1 MKSQAQSISITSA
14 PYSQLMTS
22 LQQQENQVHQRIADL
37 RKEGLW
43 SLRRLPKLQ
52 EAARP
57 KSHQDFLLEEMQWMA
72 TDFVQERR
80 WKTATAKKLIRNV
93 VRYHEDKRLH
103 KERSKKAEQNRLR
116 RLAASTAREIEHFWS
131 SIKQV
136 VEIKLQVEEERMKK
150 TSNVQEISKR
160 GQDTRIQDSAIS
172 GRKRKATTLLTDHEE
187 IDEENAE
194 VRNSEKE
201 NMGHQIELT
210 DLAQEMEDSVSER
223 ASPLKE
229 VVFIE
234 SLLRIDQ
241 HEGTEKT
248 SAAMKHMR
256 DIVEVAAAAEVLLP
270 KDSAQITTAVEGDTP
285 SLLYGTLR
293 AYQKIGLDWLVK
305 LYKKNLNGILGDEA
319 GLGKTTQVIAF
330 FTHLACNE
338 GNWGP
343 HLVVVQSRNIL
354 KWEIELKHWC
364 PELKRLCIGS
374 QRELIENKQ
383 ELMKPNSFNVCI
395 TSYKQLF
402 KGHQT
407 LRKMR
412 WRYLVVDDMQKIK
425 NLTEKH
431 WEALFHLQSQHRLL
445 LIDTPLPN
453 ALRELWTMLHFLI
466 PGISIPYLDF
476 LVKAAN
482 EGTQDY
488 CHKVA
493 TRLHKIV
500 QPFILRRSKRHV
512 EKQLPKKYE
521 YVLKCHLSNRQ
532 KAMYEDVL
540 LQPRI
545 QETLEN
551 GNFVSVLHVLM
562 QLQRICN
569 HPDLIKPRLS
579 GSSYVSETLEYTA
592 ASLVLKVLERDLWKD
607 SDTCL
612 FDLIGVESKMTDYE
626 AQVLPKQKV
635 TRKLIEEIYSSP
647 HPSPRP
653 NPMKLKPSRLFQP
666 VEYGQKPEGRIVDF
680 PTPPSW
686 RTGNIVTVMATHHG
700 KRQGRLPLAT
710 FSANCNKKGDKI
722 VKLSQLAST
731 AGAQG
736 KTIQPNMPVTLQF
749 KGKTFTL
756 SYGQLCQLTGG
767 RLQQLQGSVLHI
779 VSVPGLRDLQ
789 SQWPVALLPL
799 YRAGAGT
806 VQDTGFPKHLK
817 HQADVPTSTLVT
829 QQITNLAVDDPETE
843 SKSVSTLECPTQTAF
858 EDRNRHLKERL
869 DRIFSG
875 NERRCS
881 RVPLYGRD
889 LLGICSLIG
898 EKKIPQ
904 QSSTR
909 DNKWMWAGFV
919 NCCLSSS
926 ASRGQNDP
934 LQTLILTSDQRQ
946 ESLKDYI
953 NSTLCVLPAAVA
965 APAYLRVGNPP
976 PSYRHGMKIF
986 KQNLKEQAA
995 PYLHHLQQ
1003 ITTPRLL
1010 QFPDR
1015 RLVQFDSGKL
1025 EALAV
1030 LLQKLKSK
1038 GHRALIL
1045 TQMILMLDILELF
1058 LNVRFLTYIRIDENV
1073 NCEQYL
1079 ELIKRFN
1086 RDKRIFCAILSS
1098 HSPSMSG
1105 SHIEA
1110 NTVVFCDTDLD
1121 PLMHAKA
1128 QEWCDTIG
1136 RNKDIHIYR
1145 LVSGNSVEE
1154 MLLKNGTKCLIKEV
1168 ATQANNYPMTFLTQ
1182 QTAQELC
1189 EVHSSLEDLDFR
1201 VKAGE
1206 FVVLSEKPSL
1216 AETISSK
1223 VARLFAEAL
1232 SVEQR
1237 KEDLGKYAQEARIES
1252 RTEVTS
1258 ELRCPRSIKAPSQL
1272 KELDD
1277 IMDLLTP
1284 IEKYALNYLELFH
1297 DYNDQGKQ
1305 KVNEESKT
1313 ANREWE
1319 VNHIKKLKEKEDKMQ
1334 WEEEEELLTYTRQDA
1349 YNMEYVY
1356 EDPDGQ
1362 IERMPIWTPLTL
1374 LPDHNNVY
1382 IDSVT
1387 CLMYDST
1394 PISESKLPPLY
1405 ARKESRRNKHRH
1417 GEVAVPQSLF
1427 HRATPRM
1434 LKMRR
1439 KGNKQKTILLKQQ
1452 TYFAKPLP
1460 AVVKPAAE
1468 AGRAAAGQ
1476 DNPEWLISE
1485 DWALLQAVKTQLLER
1500 PSNLAIMS
1508 PVHTPN
1514 WDLVSDL
1521 VNSYNQV
1528 YRSPK
1533 HCQNRYENVVI
1544 PREEGKN
1551 ISSHPVCTR
1560 QIYAEDQN
1568 AAHTQLYMSRFDLMK
1583 KIARKRSP
1591 SVKPLRN
1598 NDDKPSSRIQA
1609 AFCCT
1614 VSMSKEQKA
1623 SGGTSTAQVVLGQQ
1637 QTAAV
1642 PTAPRELVTV
1652 ISTQGSQAGMS
1663 VAESSILTTGLTTWQ
1678 TQTPLMAQV
1687 MSAKPTGV
1695 QLSSK
1700 TVTPVH
1706 FQLPG
1711 QQETEAVEVQ
1721 VPRIQSQLQ
1730 AQGQI
1735 QVQIPQAAQVP
1746 QENLPVVSVPPPIV
1760 PFAGVET
1767 LPFTEISVTEISV
1780 ATGYPPKAAGAQT
1793 LDVHVHQFPK
1803 LTHQETQQQSHSFP
1817 DCSRPS
1823 SCVEKVQAQSQ
1834 TAAVSQ
1840 SSPAGHHA

>member
-1 MKSQAQSISITSA
+1 MESQPQSISIVSA
-14 PYSQLMTS
+14 PYSHLMIS
-22 LQQQENQVHQRIADL
+22 LQQQETQVHQRIADL

-57 KSHQDFLLEEMQWMA
+57 KSHQDYLLEEMQWMA

-93 VRYHEDKRLH
+93 VCYHEDKRLH
-103 KERSKKAEQNRLR
+103 KERRKKTEQNRLR
-116 RLAASTAREIEHFWS
+116 RIAASTAREIEHFWS

-136 VEIKLQVEEERMKK
+136 VELKLQVEEKRMKN

-172 GRKRKATTLLTDHEE
+172 GRKRKAITLLTDHEE
-187 IDEENAE
+187 TDEENAE
-194 VRNSEKE
+194 VRNFEKE
-201 NMGHQIELT
+201 NMGHQTELT
-210 DLAQEMEDSVSER
+210 DLAKEEMEDSVSER

-229 VVFIE
+229 LVFIE

-241 HEGTEKT
+241 HASTEKT

-270 KDSAQITTAVEGDTP
+270 KDSARITTTVKGDTL

-293 AYQKIGLDWLVK
+293 EYQKIGLDWLVK

-330 FTHLACNE
+330 FTHLAGNE

-343 HLVVVQSRNIL
+343 HLVVVRSCNIL

-364 PELKRLCIGS
+364 PGLKLLLYFGS
-374 QRELIENKQ
+374 QRELIEKKQ

-407 LRKMR
+407 MRKMR
-412 WRYLVVDDMQKIK
+412 WKYLVVDDVQKIK

-466 PGISIPYLDF
+466 PGISVPYLDF

-493 TRLHKIV
+493 ARLHRII

-532 KAMYEDVL
+532 KAMYEDVI

-545 QETLEN
+545 QETLKN

-579 GSSYVSETLEYTA
+579 GSSYVSETLEYTT

-607 SDTCL
+607 SDTRL
-612 FDLIGVESKMTDYE
+612 FDLIGVENKMTDYE

-647 HPSPRP
+647 HLSPRP

-666 VEYGQKPEGRIVDF
+666 VEYGQKPEGRIIDF
-680 PTPPSW
+680 LNPSSW
-686 RTGNIVTVMATHHG
+686 HTGNTVMVMATHHG
-700 KRQGRLPLAT
+700 KKQGRLPPAT
-710 FSANCNKKGDKI
+710 FSANHNKKGDKI
-722 VKLSQLAST
+722 VKLSQPAST
-731 AGAQG
+731 AGAQS
-736 KTIQPNMPVTLQF
+736 KTIHPNMPVTLQF

-767 RLQQLQGSVLHI
+767 RLRQLQV
-779 VSVPGLRDLQ
+779 
-789 SQWPVALLPL
+789 
-799 YRAGAGT
+799 
-806 VQDTGFPKHLK
+806 
-817 HQADVPTSTLVT
+817 
-829 QQITNLAVDDPETE
+829 TNLAVDDPETE
-843 SKSVSTLECPTQTAF
+843 SKSVSTVECPTQTAF
-858 EDRNRHLKERL
+858 DEKNRHLKERL

-881 RVPLYGRD
+881 RVPMYGRD
-889 LLGICSLIG
+889 MLGICSLIG

-926 ASRGQNDP
+926 GSGGQNDP
-934 LQTLILTSDQRQ
+934 LQALILTSDQRQ

-953 NSTLCVLPAAVA
+953 NSALCVLPAAVA

-986 KQNLKEQAA
+986 KHNLKEQAA
-995 PYLHHLQQ
+995 PYLYQLQQ

-1025 EALAV
+1025 EALAG

-1038 GHRALIL
+1038 GHRVLIL

-1058 LNVRFLTYIRIDENV
+1058 LNVQFLTYIRIDENV
-1073 NCEQYL
+1073 SCEQYQ

-1098 HSPSMSG
+1098 HSPSMGG
-1105 SHIEA
+1105 SHVQA
-1110 NTVVFCDTDLD
+1110 NIVVFCDTDLD

-1128 QEWCDTIG
+1128 QEWCDIIG

-1154 MLLKNGTKCLIKEV
+1154 MLLKNGAKSLIKEV
-1168 ATQANNYPMTFLTQ
+1168 AAQGNNYPMTFLTQ
-1182 QTAQELC
+1182 QTAQELL

-1216 AETISSK
+1216 AETVSSK

-1237 KEDLGKYAQEARIES
+1237 KEDLGKYSQEARIES

-1258 ELRCPRSIKAPSQL
+1258 ELCCPRSIKAPSQL
-1272 KELDD
+1272 EELAD

-1284 IEKYALNYLELFH
+1284 IEKYALNYLELFPEN
-1297 DYNDQGKQ
+1297 NDQGKQ
-1305 KVNEESKT
+1305 KVNEKSKT

-1319 VNHIKKLKEKEDKMQ
+1319 LNHIKELKEKEDKMQ
-1334 WEEEEELLTYTRQDA
+1334 LEEEEELLTYTRQDA
-1349 YNMEYVY
+1349 YNMEYVC

-1362 IERMPIWTPLTL
+1362 IERM
-1374 LPDHNNVY
+1374 
-1382 IDSVT
+1382 S
-1387 CLMYDST
+1387 
-1394 PISESKLPPLY
+1394 
-1405 ARKESRRNKHRH
+1405 
-1417 GEVAVPQSLF
+1417 
-1427 HRATPRM
+1427 
-1434 LKMRR
+1434 
-1439 KGNKQKTILLKQQ
+1439 
-1452 TYFAKPLP
+1452 
-1460 AVVKPAAE
+1460 
-1468 AGRAAAGQ
+1468 
-1476 DNPEWLISE
+1476 
-1485 DWALLQAVKTQLLER
+1485 AVKQLLEH

-1508 PVHTPN
+1508 PVHTLN

-1521 VNSYNQV
+1521 VNSYSQV
-1528 YRSPK
+1528 YHSPK
-1533 HCQNRYENVVI
+1533 QCQNRYENVVI

-1551 ISSHPVCTR
+1551 ISSHPVCAR
-1560 QIYAEDQN
+1560 HIYAEDPN
-1568 AAHTQLYMSRFDLMK
+1568 AAHTQLYMSHFDLMK
-1583 KIARKRSP
+1583 KIARRRSP

-1598 NDDKPSSRIQA
+1598 NYDKPSSMIHA

-1614 VSMSKEQKA
+1614 ESMSKEQKA
-1623 SGGTSTAQVVLGQQ
+1623 SGGAGTAQV
-1637 QTAAV
+1637 QTAAASSA
-1642 PTAPRELVTV
+1642 PTELVTV
-1652 ISTQGSQAGMS
+1652 TSTQGSQAGMS
-1663 VAESSILTTGLTTWQ
+1663 VAASSIVTTSLTTWQ
-1678 TQTPLMAQV
+1678 TQTPLVAQV
-1687 MSAKPTGV
+1687 MSAKPTEV
-1695 QLSSK
+1695 QLFSK

-1735 QVQIPQAAQVP
+1735 QIQTPQAAQVP
-1746 QENLPVVSVPPPIV
+1746 QANLPVMSVPPTIV
-1760 PFAGVET
+1760 PSAGAAT
-1767 LPFTEISVTEISV
+1767 LPLTEISVTEITV
-1780 ATGYPPKAAGAQT
+1780 ALGHPQKAAGAQT

-1803 LTHQETQQQSHSFP
+1803 LTHQVAQQQSHSFP
-1817 DCSRPS
+1817 DGSRPS
-1823 SCVEKVQAQSQ
+1823 YCVKKVQAQSQ

-1840 SSPAGHHA
+1840 SPPAGHHA

>member
-1 MKSQAQSISITSA
+1 MESQPQSISIVSA
-14 PYSQLMTS
+14 PYSHLMIS
-22 LQQQENQVHQRIADL
+22 LQQQETQVHQRIADL

-57 KSHQDFLLEEMQWMA
+57 KSHQDYLLEEMQWMA

-93 VRYHEDKRLH
+93 VCYHEDKRLH
-103 KERSKKAEQNRLR
+103 KERRKKTEQNRLR
-116 RLAASTAREIEHFWS
+116 RIAASTAREIEHFWS

-136 VEIKLQVEEERMKK
+136 VELKLQVEEKRMKN

-160 GQDTRIQDSAIS
+160 GQDTRIQDPAIS
-172 GRKRKATTLLTDHEE
+172 GRKRKAITLLTDHEE
-187 IDEENAE
+187 TDEENAE
-194 VRNSEKE
+194 VRNFEKE
-201 NMGHQIELT
+201 NMGHQTELT
-210 DLAQEMEDSVSER
+210 DLAKEEMEDSVSER

-229 VVFIE
+229 LVFIE

-241 HEGTEKT
+241 HASTEKT

-270 KDSAQITTAVEGDTP
+270 KDSARITTTVKGDTL

-293 AYQKIGLDWLVK
+293 EYQKIGLDWLVK

-330 FTHLACNE
+330 FTHLAGNE

-343 HLVVVQSRNIL
+343 HLVVVRSCNIL

-364 PELKRLCIGS
+364 PGLKLLLYFGS
-374 QRELIENKQ
+374 QRELIEKKQ

-407 LRKMR
+407 MRKMR
-412 WRYLVVDDMQKIK
+412 WKYLVVDDVQKIK

-466 PGISIPYLDF
+466 PGISVPYLDF

-493 TRLHKIV
+493 ARLHRII

-532 KAMYEDVL
+532 KAMYEDVI

-545 QETLEN
+545 QETLKN

-579 GSSYVSETLEYTA
+579 GSSYVSETLEYTT

-607 SDTCL
+607 SDTRL
-612 FDLIGVESKMTDYE
+612 FDLIGVENKMTDYE

-647 HPSPRP
+647 HLSPRP
-653 NPMKLKPSRLFQP
+653 NPMKLKSSRLFQP
-666 VEYGQKPEGRIVDF
+666 VEYGQKPEGRIIDF
-680 PTPPSW
+680 LNPSSW
-686 RTGNIVTVMATHHG
+686 HTGNTVMVMATHHG
-700 KRQGRLPLAT
+700 KKQGRLPPAT
-710 FSANCNKKGDKI
+710 FSANHNKKGLICDKI
-722 VKLSQLAST
+722 VKLSQPAST
-731 AGAQG
+731 AGAQS
-736 KTIQPNMPVTLQF
+736 KTIHPNMPVTLQF

-767 RLQQLQGSVLHI
+767 RLRQLQV
-779 VSVPGLRDLQ
+779 
-789 SQWPVALLPL
+789 
-799 YRAGAGT
+799 
-806 VQDTGFPKHLK
+806 
-817 HQADVPTSTLVT
+817 
-829 QQITNLAVDDPETE
+829 TNLAVDDPETE
-843 SKSVSTLECPTQTAF
+843 SKSVSTVECPTQTAF
-858 EDRNRHLKERL
+858 DEKNRHLKERL

-881 RVPLYGRD
+881 RVPMYGRD
-889 LLGICSLIG
+889 MLGICSLIG

-926 ASRGQNDP
+926 GSGGQNDP
-934 LQTLILTSDQRQ
+934 LQALILTSDQRQ

-953 NSTLCVLPAAVA
+953 NSALCVLPAAVA

-986 KQNLKEQAA
+986 KHNLKEQAA
-995 PYLHHLQQ
+995 PYLYQLQQ

-1025 EALAV
+1025 EALAG

-1038 GHRALIL
+1038 GHRVLIL

-1058 LNVRFLTYIRIDENV
+1058 LNVQFLTYIRIDENV
-1073 NCEQYL
+1073 SCEQYQ

-1098 HSPSMSG
+1098 HSPSMGG
-1105 SHIEA
+1105 SHVQA
-1110 NTVVFCDTDLD
+1110 NIVVFCDTDLD

-1128 QEWCDTIG
+1128 QEWCDIIG

-1154 MLLKNGTKCLIKEV
+1154 MLLKNGAKSLIKEV
-1168 ATQANNYPMTFLTQ
+1168 AAQGNNYPMTFLTQ
-1182 QTAQELC
+1182 QTAQELL

-1216 AETISSK
+1216 AETVSSK

-1237 KEDLGKYAQEARIES
+1237 KEDLGKYSQEARIES

-1258 ELRCPRSIKAPSQL
+1258 ELCCPRSIKAPSQL
-1272 KELDD
+1272 EELAD

-1284 IEKYALNYLELFH
+1284 IEKYALNYLELFPEN
-1297 DYNDQGKQ
+1297 NDQGKQ
-1305 KVNEESKT
+1305 KVNEKSKT

-1319 VNHIKKLKEKEDKMQ
+1319 LNHIKELKEKEDKMQ
-1334 WEEEEELLTYTRQDA
+1334 LEEEEELLTYTRQDA
-1349 YNMEYVY
+1349 YNMEYVC

-1362 IERMPIWTPLTL
+1362 IERMSIWTPLTL
-1374 LPDHNNVY
+1374 PSDHDNVY
-1382 IDSVT
+1382 IDSVM

-1394 PISESKLPPLY
+1394 PISESKLPPLF
-1405 ARKESRRNKHRH
+1405 ARKESKQFRMDPPAAGRRNKHRH
-1417 GEVAVPQSLF
+1417 GEVAIPPRSLF
-1427 HRATPRM
+1427 HRGTPRT

-1439 KGNKQKTILLKQQ
+1439 KVNEQKTILLKQQ

-1460 AVVKPAAE
+1460 VVVKPAAE
-1468 AGRAAAGQ
+1468 AAAGQ

-1485 DWALLQAVKTQLLER
+1485 DWVLLQAVKQLLEH

-1508 PVHTPN
+1508 PVHTLN

-1521 VNSYNQV
+1521 VNSYSQV
-1528 YRSPK
+1528 YHSPK
-1533 HCQNRYENVVI
+1533 QCQNRYENVVI

-1551 ISSHPVCTR
+1551 ISSHPVCAR
-1560 QIYAEDQN
+1560 HIYAEDPN
-1568 AAHTQLYMSRFDLMK
+1568 AAHTQLYMSHFDLMK
-1583 KIARKRSP
+1583 KIARRRSP

-1598 NDDKPSSRIQA
+1598 NYDKPSSMIHA

-1614 VSMSKEQKA
+1614 ESMSKEQKA
-1623 SGGTSTAQVVLGQQ
+1623 SGGAGTAQV
-1637 QTAAV
+1637 QTAAASSA
-1642 PTAPRELVTV
+1642 PTELVTV
-1652 ISTQGSQAGMS
+1652 TSTQGSQAGMS
-1663 VAESSILTTGLTTWQ
+1663 VAASSIVTTSLTTWQ
-1678 TQTPLMAQV
+1678 TQTPLVAQV
-1687 MSAKPTGV
+1687 MSAKPTEV
-1695 QLSSK
+1695 QLFSK

-1735 QVQIPQAAQVP
+1735 QIQTPQAAQVP
-1746 QENLPVVSVPPPIV
+1746 QANLPVMSVPPTIV
-1760 PFAGVET
+1760 PSAGAAT
-1767 LPFTEISVTEISV
+1767 LPLTEISVTEITV
-1780 ATGYPPKAAGAQT
+1780 ALGHPQKAAGAQT

-1803 LTHQETQQQSHSFP
+1803 LTHQVAQQQSHSFP
-1817 DCSRPS
+1817 DGSRPS
-1823 SCVEKVQAQSQ
+1823 YCVKKVQAQSQ

-1840 SSPAGHHA
+1840 SPPAGHHA

>member
-1 MKSQAQSISITSA
+1 
-14 PYSQLMTS
+14 
-22 LQQQENQVHQRIADL
+22 
-37 RKEGLW
+37 
-43 SLRRLPKLQ
+43 
-52 EAARP
+52 
-57 KSHQDFLLEEMQWMA
+57 
-72 TDFVQERR
+72 
-80 WKTATAKKLIRNV
+80 
-93 VRYHEDKRLH
+93 
-103 KERSKKAEQNRLR
+103 
-116 RLAASTAREIEHFWS
+116 
-131 SIKQV
+131 
-136 VEIKLQVEEERMKK
+136 
-150 TSNVQEISKR
+150 
-160 GQDTRIQDSAIS
+160 
-172 GRKRKATTLLTDHEE
+172 
-187 IDEENAE
+187 
-194 VRNSEKE
+194 
-201 NMGHQIELT
+201 
-210 DLAQEMEDSVSER
+210 
-223 ASPLKE
+223 
-229 VVFIE
+229 
-234 SLLRIDQ
+234 
-241 HEGTEKT
+241 
-248 SAAMKHMR
+248 
-256 DIVEVAAAAEVLLP
+256 
-270 KDSAQITTAVEGDTP
+270 
-285 SLLYGTLR
+285 
-293 AYQKIGLDWLVK
+293 
-305 LYKKNLNGILGDEA
+305 
-319 GLGKTTQVIAF
+319 
-330 FTHLACNE
+330 
-338 GNWGP
+338 
-343 HLVVVQSRNIL
+343 
-354 KWEIELKHWC
+354 
-364 PELKRLCIGS
+364 
-374 QRELIENKQ
+374 
-383 ELMKPNSFNVCI
+383 
-395 TSYKQLF
+395 
-402 KGHQT
+402 
-407 LRKMR
+407 MR

-493 TRLHKIV
+493 TRLHKII

-545 QETLEN
+545 QETLKN

-612 FDLIGVESKMTDYE
+612 FDLIGVENKMTDYE

-653 NPMKLKPSRLFQP
+653 NPVKLKPSRLFQP

-686 RTGNIVTVMATHHG
+686 HTGNTVTVMETHHG
-700 KRQGRLPLAT
+700 KRQRRLPLAT

-767 RLQQLQGSVLHI
+767 RLRQLQGSVLHI
-779 VSVPGLRDLQ
+779 VSVPDLRDLQ

-817 HQADVPTSTLVT
+817 HQADVPTSTIVT

-843 SKSVSTLECPTQTAF
+843 SKSVSTLECPTQ
-858 EDRNRHLKERL
+858 
-869 DRIFSG
+869 
-875 NERRCS
+875 
-881 RVPLYGRD
+881 
-889 LLGICSLIG
+889 
-898 EKKIPQ
+898 
-904 QSSTR
+904 
-909 DNKWMWAGFV
+909 
-919 NCCLSSS
+919 
-926 ASRGQNDP
+926 
-934 LQTLILTSDQRQ
+934 
-946 ESLKDYI
+946 
-953 NSTLCVLPAAVA
+953 
-965 APAYLRVGNPP
+965 
-976 PSYRHGMKIF
+976 
-986 KQNLKEQAA
+986 
-995 PYLHHLQQ
+995 
-1003 ITTPRLL
+1003 
-1010 QFPDR
+1010 
-1015 RLVQFDSGKL
+1015 
-1025 EALAV
+1025 
-1030 LLQKLKSK
+1030 
-1038 GHRALIL
+1038 
-1045 TQMILMLDILELF
+1045 
-1058 LNVRFLTYIRIDENV
+1058 
-1073 NCEQYL
+1073 

-1145 LVSGNSVEE
+1145 LVSGNSIEE

-1168 ATQANNYPMTFLTQ
+1168 ATQGNNYPMTFLTQ
-1182 QTAQELC
+1182 QTAQELS

-1206 FVVLSEKPSL
+1206 FVVLSEKLSL

-1362 IERMPIWTPLTL
+1362 IERMPIWTPLIL
-1374 LPDHNNVY
+1374 PPDHNNVY

-1405 ARKESRRNKHRH
+1405 ARKESKQFRMDPSGRRNKHRH

-1427 HRATPRM
+1427 HRVTPRM

-1452 TYFAKPLP
+1452 TYFAKPSP

-1521 VNSYNQV
+1521 VNSCNQV

-1663 VAESSILTTGLTTWQ
+1663 VAASSILTTGLTTWQ

-1823 SCVEKVQAQSQ
+1823 YCVEKVQAQSQ

-1840 SSPAGHHA
+1840 SPPAGHHA

>member
-1 MKSQAQSISITSA
+1 MESQPQSISITSA
-14 PYSQLMTS
+14 PYSQLVTS
-22 LQQQENQVHQRIADL
+22 LQQQENQVRQRVADL

-57 KSHQDFLLEEMQWMA
+57 KSHQDYLLEEMQWMA
-72 TDFVQERR
+72 TDFVQERK

-93 VRYHEDKRLH
+93 MCYHEDKRLH

-116 RLAASTAREIEHFWS
+116 RIAASTAREIEHFWC

-136 VEIKLQVEEERMKK
+136 VELKLQVEERMKK

-172 GRKRKATTLLTDHEE
+172 GRKRKAITLLTDHEE
-187 IDEENAE
+187 TDKKNVE
-194 VRNSEKE
+194 VQNSEKE
-201 NMGHQIELT
+201 NMGHQTELT
-210 DLAQEMEDSVSER
+210 DLAKEEMEDSVSER

-234 SLLRIDQ
+234 SLLKIDQ
-241 HEGTEKT
+241 HEDTEKT

-270 KDSAQITTAVEGDTP
+270 KDSTQITTAIKGDTP

-293 AYQKIGLDWLVK
+293 EYQKIGLDWLVK

-343 HLVVVQSRNIL
+343 HLVVVRNCNML
-354 KWEIELKHWC
+354 KWEIELKLWC
-364 PELKRLCIGS
+364 PGLKLLLYFGS
-374 QRELIENKQ
+374 QRELILKKQ
-383 ELMKPNSFNVCI
+383 EWMKPNSFNVCI

-402 KGHQT
+402 KGYQA
-407 LRKMR
+407 LRKTR
-412 WRYLVVDDMQKIK
+412 WKYLVVDDVQKIK

-453 ALRELWTMLHFLI
+453 SLRELWTMLHFLI

-493 TRLHKIV
+493 MRLHRII

-532 KAMYEDVL
+532 KAMYEDVI

-545 QETLEN
+545 QETLKN

-579 GSSYVSETLEYTA
+579 CSSYVSETLEYTT

-612 FDLIGVESKMTDYE
+612 FDLIGVENKMTDYE
-626 AQVLPKQKV
+626 AQVLRKQKV

-680 PTPPSW
+680 PNPPSW
-686 RTGNIVTVMATHHG
+686 RTGNTVTVMATHHG

-710 FSANCNKKGDKI
+710 FSANRNRKGDKI
-722 VKLSQLAST
+722 VKLNQLAST

-767 RLQQLQGSVLHI
+767 RLRQLQVAGSVLHI
-779 VSVPGLRDLQ
+779 VSVPGLRYLQ

-799 YRAGAGT
+799 YHAGAGT

-817 HQADVPTSTLVT
+817 HEADVSTSTIVT
-829 QQITNLAVDDPETE
+829 QQIANLAVDDPETE
-843 SKSVSTLECPTQTAF
+843 STSVSTLECPTQTTF
-858 EDRNRHLKERL
+858 EERNRHLKERL

-875 NERRCS
+875 NERRCF
-881 RVPLYGRD
+881 RVPVYGRD

-926 ASRGQNDP
+926 ASGGQNDP

-953 NSTLCVLPAAVA
+953 NSALCVLPAAVA
-965 APAYLRVGNPP
+965 APACLRVGNPP
-976 PSYRHGMKIF
+976 PLYRHGMKIF
-986 KQNLKEQAA
+986 KHNLKEQAA
-995 PYLHHLQQ
+995 PYLYQLQQ

-1025 EALAV
+1025 EVLAG

-1038 GHRALIL
+1038 GHRVLIL
-1045 TQMILMLDILELF
+1045 TRMILMLDILELF
-1058 LNVRFLTYIRIDENV
+1058 LNVHFLTYIRIDENV

-1098 HSPSMSG
+1098 HSPSMGG

-1128 QEWCDTIG
+1128 HEWCDAIG

-1168 ATQANNYPMTFLTQ
+1168 AAQGNNYPMTFLTQ
-1182 QTAQELC
+1182 QTAQELF

-1216 AETISSK
+1216 AETISPK
-1223 VARLFAEAL
+1223 VAQYFAEAL

-1272 KELDD
+1272 EELAD

-1297 DYNDQGKQ
+1297 DDNDQGKQ
-1305 KVNEESKT
+1305 KVNEELKS

-1319 VNHIKKLKEKEDKMQ
+1319 LNHIKELKEKEDKMQ

-1362 IERMPIWTPLTL
+1362 MEIMPIWTPLTL
-1374 LPDHNNVY
+1374 PPDHDNVY
-1382 IDSVT
+1382 IDSVM

-1405 ARKESRRNKHRH
+1405 ARKESKQFRMDPSAAGRRNKHRH
-1417 GEVAVPQSLF
+1417 GEVAIPPRSLF

-1439 KGNKQKTILLKQQ
+1439 KGNEQKTILLKQQ
-1452 TYFAKPLP
+1452 MYFPKPLP

-1468 AGRAAAGQ
+1468 AGG

-1485 DWALLQAVKTQLLER
+1485 DWVLLQAVKQLLER

-1533 HCQNRYENVVI
+1533 QCQNRYENII
-1544 PREEGKN
+1544 PREKGKN
-1551 ISSHPVCTR
+1551 INSHPVCTR

-1568 AAHTQLYMSRFDLMK
+1568 AAHTQLYMSHFDLMK

-1598 NDDKPSSRIQA
+1598 NYDKPSSMIQA

-1614 VSMSKEQKA
+1614 ESMSKEQK
-1623 SGGTSTAQVVLGQQ
+1623 
-1637 QTAAV
+1637 
-1642 PTAPRELVTV
+1642 
-1652 ISTQGSQAGMS
+1652 
-1663 VAESSILTTGLTTWQ
+1663 
-1678 TQTPLMAQV
+1678 
-1687 MSAKPTGV
+1687 
-1695 QLSSK
+1695 
-1700 TVTPVH
+1700 
-1706 FQLPG
+1706 
-1711 QQETEAVEVQ
+1711 
-1721 VPRIQSQLQ
+1721 LQ

-1735 QVQIPQAAQVP
+1735 QVQTPQAAQVP
-1746 QENLPVVSVPPPIV
+1746 QANLPVMSVPPTIV
-1760 PFAGVET
+1760 PSVGAAT
-1767 LPFTEISVTEISV
+1767 LPLTEISVTEISV
-1780 ATGYPPKAAGAQT
+1780 AIRHPQKAAGAQT
-1793 LDVHVHQFPK
+1793 LDVHGHQFPK
-1803 LTHQETQQQSHSFP
+1803 LTHQVAQQQSHSFP
-1817 DCSRPS
+1817 DGSRPS
-1823 SCVEKVQAQSQ
+1823 SCVEKVSTFACCLIQMMYAFQCCFDSF
-1834 TAAVSQ
+1834 A
-1840 SSPAGHHA
+1840 

>member
-1 MKSQAQSISITSA
+1 MWQVLTLLHLSCLGGSNLLTSSQWLSQLHCSFHSNNHLSESFQKQLQKMESQTQSISITSA

-57 KSHQDFLLEEMQWMA
+57 KSHQDYLLEEMQWMA

-116 RLAASTAREIEHFWS
+116 RIASSAAREIEHFWS

-136 VEIKLQVEEERMKK
+136 VELKLQVEEERMKK
-150 TSNVQEISKR
+150 PSNVQEISKR
-160 GQDTRIQDSAIS
+160 GQDTRIQDSTIS
-172 GRKRKATTLLTDHEE
+172 GRKRKATTLLTDHEVLE
-187 IDEENAE
+187 TDEENAE

-201 NMGHQIELT
+201 NVGHQTELT
-210 DLAQEMEDSVSER
+210 DLAKEEMEDSVSER

-248 SAAMKHMR
+248 SAAMKHVR

-270 KDSAQITTAVEGDTP
+270 KDSAQITTEVKGDTP

-293 AYQKIGLDWLVK
+293 EYQKIGLDWLVK

-319 GLGKTTQVIAF
+319 GLGKTMQVIAF

-343 HLVVVQSRNIL
+343 HLVVVWSCNIL

-364 PELKRLCIGS
+364 PGLKLLLYFGS
-374 QRELIENKQ
+374 QRELIEKKQ

-402 KGHQT
+402 NGHQT

-412 WRYLVVDDMQKIK
+412 WKYLVVDDVQKIK

-445 LIDTPLPN
+445 LIDTPLPS

-482 EGTQDY
+482 ERTQDY

-493 TRLHKIV
+493 TRLHRII

-532 KAMYEDVL
+532 KAMYEDVIL
-540 LQPRI
+540 KPRI
-545 QETLEN
+545 QETLKN

-579 GSSYVSETLEYTA
+579 GSSYVSETLEYTT
-592 ASLVLKVLERDLWKD
+592 ASLVLKVLEGDLWKD
-607 SDTCL
+607 SDTSL
-612 FDLIGVESKMTDYE
+612 FDLIGVENKMTDYE
-626 AQVLPKQKV
+626 AKVLPKQKV

-647 HPSPRP
+647 HPSGRP
-653 NPMKLKPSRLFQP
+653 NPVKLKPSRLFQP

-680 PTPPSW
+680 PNPLSW
-686 RTGNIVTVMATHHG
+686 HTGNTVTVMATHHG

-710 FSANCNKKGDKI
+710 FSANHNEKGDKI

-736 KTIQPNMPVTLQF
+736 KTIQPNMPITLQF

-767 RLQQLQGSVLHI
+767 HLRQLQVAGSVLHI
-779 VSVPGLRDLQ
+779 VSVPGLRYLQ
-789 SQWPVALLPL
+789 SQWPVTLLPL

-858 EDRNRHLKERL
+858 EERNKHLKERL

-909 DNKWMWAGFV
+909 DNKW
-919 NCCLSSS
+919 
-926 ASRGQNDP
+926 
-934 LQTLILTSDQRQ
+934 
-946 ESLKDYI
+946 
-953 NSTLCVLPAAVA
+953 STLCVLPAAVA

-976 PSYRHGMKIF
+976 LSYRHGMKIF

-995 PYLHHLQQ
+995 PYLHQLQQ

-1038 GHRALIL
+1038 GHRVLIL

-1073 NCEQYL
+1073 NYEQYL

-1098 HSPSMSG
+1098 HSPSMGG

-1110 NTVVFCDTDLD
+1110 NTIVFCDTDLD

-1168 ATQANNYPMTFLTQ
+1168 AAQGNNYPLTFLTQ
-1182 QTAQELC
+1182 QTAQELF

-1216 AETISSK
+1216 AETISPK
-1223 VARLFAEAL
+1223 VARLFAEKAL

-1297 DYNDQGKQ
+1297 DYSDQGKQ

-1319 VNHIKKLKEKEDKMQ
+1319 LNHIKKLKEKEDEMQ

-1374 LPDHNNVY
+1374 PPDHNNVY
-1382 IDSVT
+1382 IDAVT

-1405 ARKESRRNKHRH
+1405 ARKESKQFRMDPSAAGRRKKHRH
-1417 GEVAVPQSLF
+1417 GEVAIPRSLF

-1439 KGNKQKTILLKQQ
+1439 KGNKQKTMLLKQQ
-1452 TYFAKPLP
+1452 TYFTKPLP
-1460 AVVKPAAE
+1460 AVVKQAAE
-1468 AGRAAAGQ
+1468 ARRAAAGQ

-1485 DWALLQAVKTQLLER
+1485 DWALLQAVKQLLER

-1533 HCQNRYENVVI
+1533 QCQNRYENVII

-1551 ISSHPVCTR
+1551 INSHPVCTR

-1568 AAHTQLYMSRFDLMK
+1568 AAHTQLYMSHFDLMK

-1591 SVKPLRN
+1591 SVKPLSPDIGCTCPSVSKTYTSSSSATEPSIPRLFKAKLQCRKGSGSVTDCGSVPVTTCWSPRL
-1598 NDDKPSSRIQA
+1598 NDFCSNGYSSGDPPEANRGTGPDNSLSPITDSR
-1609 AFCCT
+1609 CT
-1614 VSMSKEQKA
+1614 E
-1623 SGGTSTAQVVLGQQ
+1623 
-1637 QTAAV
+1637 
-1642 PTAPRELVTV
+1642 
-1652 ISTQGSQAGMS
+1652 
-1663 VAESSILTTGLTTWQ
+1663 
-1678 TQTPLMAQV
+1678 
-1687 MSAKPTGV
+1687 
-1695 QLSSK
+1695 LSS
-1700 TVTPVH
+1700 
-1706 FQLPG
+1706 L
-1711 QQETEAVEVQ
+1711 
-1721 VPRIQSQLQ
+1721 
-1730 AQGQI
+1730 
-1735 QVQIPQAAQVP
+1735 
-1746 QENLPVVSVPPPIV
+1746 NLN
-1760 PFAGVET
+1760 
-1767 LPFTEISVTEISV
+1767 
-1780 ATGYPPKAAGAQT
+1780 
-1793 LDVHVHQFPK
+1793 
-1803 LTHQETQQQSHSFP
+1803 
-1817 DCSRPS
+1817 
-1823 SCVEKVQAQSQ
+1823 
-1834 TAAVSQ
+1834 
-1840 SSPAGHHA
+1840 

>member
-1 MKSQAQSISITSA
+1 MESQTQSISITSA
-14 PYSQLMTS
+14 PYSRLMTF

-57 KSHQDFLLEEMQWMA
+57 KSHQDYLLEEMQWMA

-116 RLAASTAREIEHFWS
+116 RIAASTAREIEHFWS

-136 VEIKLQVEEERMKK
+136 VELKLQVEEERMKK

-172 GRKRKATTLLTDHEE
+172 GRKRKATTLLTDHEVLE
-187 IDEENAE
+187 TDEEYAE

-201 NMGHQIELT
+201 NVGHQTELT
-210 DLAQEMEDSVSER
+210 DLSKEEMEDSVSER

-234 SLLRIDQ
+234 TLLRIDQ

-248 SAAMKHMR
+248 SAAMKHVR

-270 KDSAQITTAVEGDTP
+270 KDSAQITTEVKSDTP

-293 AYQKIGLDWLVK
+293 EYQKIGLDWLVK

-319 GLGKTTQVIAF
+319 GLGKTTQVVAF

-343 HLVVVQSRNIL
+343 HLVVVWSCNIL

-364 PELKRLCIGS
+364 PGLKLLLYFGS
-374 QRELIENKQ
+374 PRELIGKKQ

-412 WRYLVVDDMQKIK
+412 WKYLVVDDVQKIK

-445 LIDTPLPN
+445 LMDTPLPN
-453 ALRELWTMLHFLI
+453 TLRELWTMLHFLI

-482 EGTQDY
+482 EATQDY

-493 TRLHKIV
+493 TRLHRII

-532 KAMYEDVL
+532 KAMYEDVIL
-540 LQPRI
+540 KPRI
-545 QETLEN
+545 QETLKN

-579 GSSYVSETLEYTA
+579 GSSYVSETLEYTT
-592 ASLVLKVLERDLWKD
+592 ASLVLKVLEGDLWKD
-607 SDTCL
+607 SDTSL
-612 FDLIGVESKMTDYE
+612 FDLIGVENKMTDYE
-626 AQVLPKQKV
+626 AKVLPKQKV

-647 HPSPRP
+647 HPSGRP
-653 NPMKLKPSRLFQP
+653 NPVKLKPSRLFQP
-666 VEYGQKPEGRIVDF
+666 VEYGQKPEG
-680 PTPPSW
+680 
-686 RTGNIVTVMATHHG
+686 
-700 KRQGRLPLAT
+700 
-710 FSANCNKKGDKI
+710 DKI

-731 AGAQG
+731 AGAQD
-736 KTIQPNMPVTLQF
+736 KTIQPNMPITLQF

-767 RLQQLQGSVLHI
+767 HLRQLQVAGSVLHI
-779 VSVPGLRDLQ
+779 VSVPGLRYLQ
-789 SQWPVALLPL
+789 SQWPVTLLPL

-806 VQDTGFPKHLK
+806 VQDTGVPKYLK

-829 QQITNLAVDDPETE
+829 QQSTNLAVDDPETE

-858 EDRNRHLKERL
+858 EERNKHLKERL
-869 DRIFSG
+869 DRIFSV

-889 LLGICSLIG
+889 LLEICSLIG

-909 DNKWMWAGFV
+909 DNKWRWAGFV

-926 ASRGQNDP
+926 ASGGQNDP
-934 LQTLILTSDQRQ
+934 LQALILTSDQRQ

-976 PSYRHGMKIF
+976 FSYRHGMKIF

-995 PYLHHLQQ
+995 PYLHQLQQ

-1038 GHRALIL
+1038 GHRVLIL

-1073 NCEQYL
+1073 NYEQYL

-1098 HSPSMSG
+1098 HSPSMGG

-1168 ATQANNYPMTFLTQ
+1168 AAQGNNYPMTFLTQ
-1182 QTAQELC
+1182 QTAQELF

-1216 AETISSK
+1216 AETISPK
-1223 VARLFAEAL
+1223 VAPLFAEAL

-1258 ELRCPRSIKAPSQL
+1258 ELRCPRSIKASTQL

-1319 VNHIKKLKEKEDKMQ
+1319 LNHIKKLKEKEDEMQ

-1356 EDPDGQ
+1356 EDLDGQ

-1374 LPDHNNVY
+1374 PPDHNDVY

-1405 ARKESRRNKHRH
+1405 ARKESKQFRMDPSAAGRRNKHRH
-1417 GEVAVPQSLF
+1417 GEVAIPRSLF

-1452 TYFAKPLP
+1452 TYVTKPLP
-1460 AVVKPAAE
+1460 AVVKQATE

-1485 DWALLQAVKTQLLER
+1485 DWALLQAVKQLLER
-1500 PSNLAIMS
+1500 PSNLAVMS

-1521 VNSYNQV
+1521 VKSYNQV

-1533 HCQNRYENVVI
+1533 QCQNRYENVII

-1568 AAHTQLYMSRFDLMK
+1568 AAHMQLYMSHFDLMK

-1591 SVKPLRN
+1591 SVKPLSSDIGCTCPSVSKTYTSSSSATEPSIPRLFKAKLQCRKGSGSVTDCGSVPVTTCWSPHL
-1598 NDDKPSSRIQA
+1598 NDFCSNGYSSGDPPEANRGTGPDNSLSPITDSR
-1609 AFCCT
+1609 CT
-1614 VSMSKEQKA
+1614 E
-1623 SGGTSTAQVVLGQQ
+1623 
-1637 QTAAV
+1637 
-1642 PTAPRELVTV
+1642 
-1652 ISTQGSQAGMS
+1652 
-1663 VAESSILTTGLTTWQ
+1663 
-1678 TQTPLMAQV
+1678 
-1687 MSAKPTGV
+1687 
-1695 QLSSK
+1695 LSSLN
-1700 TVTPVH
+1700 
-1706 FQLPG
+1706 Q
-1711 QQETEAVEVQ
+1711 
-1721 VPRIQSQLQ
+1721 
-1730 AQGQI
+1730 
-1735 QVQIPQAAQVP
+1735 
-1746 QENLPVVSVPPPIV
+1746 N
-1760 PFAGVET
+1760 
-1767 LPFTEISVTEISV
+1767 
-1780 ATGYPPKAAGAQT
+1780 
-1793 LDVHVHQFPK
+1793 
-1803 LTHQETQQQSHSFP
+1803 
-1817 DCSRPS
+1817 
-1823 SCVEKVQAQSQ
+1823 
-1834 TAAVSQ
+1834 
-1840 SSPAGHHA
+1840 